1 MSNHSFV
8 HLDVNTEYTLGRS
21 TIRQDQLMDACI
33 EMDMRAFA
41 VTEHNNLFSA
51 YKLYKS
57 SQKNGIKYI
66 VGSTITIVDKKERT
80 KSKLSLLCENE
91 IGYKNLCAL
100 ITQSYTKGLKNNEPV
115 IDLKWLDG
123 QTEGL
128 IAISSYN
135 SGYFQQSK
143 SSDLTISSEKII
155 IMKNLFTERLFVSI
169 SRMGIPNEEKIN
181 KSMIDLSSKCNI
193 PIVAVNNPI
202 FIEKDDFISLDARVC
217 IDLSLIHI

>member
-1 MSNHSFV
+1 MNNPSFV

-21 TIRQDQLMDACI
+21 TIRQDQLIDACI
-33 EMDMRAFA
+33 EMGMPAFG

-57 SQKNGIKYI
+57 SQKKGVKYI
-66 VGSTITIVDKKERT
+66 IGSTITIFHEKERT
-80 KSKLSLLCENE
+80 KSKLSMLCENE
-91 IGYKNLCAL
+91 VGYKNLCAL

-115 IDLKWLDG
+115 IDSKWLDG

-143 SSDLTISSEKII
+143 SSDLTISSEKVII
-155 IMKNLFTERLFVSI
+155 FMPKVFNLSATSKPIPPNPTIPQILLLSSIGLLNLF
-169 SRMGIPNEEKIN
+169 
-181 KSMIDLSSKCNI
+181 LS
-193 PIVAVNNPI
+193 PLA
-202 FIEKDDFISLDARVC
+202 
-217 IDLSLIHI
+217 

>member
-1 MSNHSFV
+1 MSNPSFV

-21 TIRQDQLMDACI
+21 TIRQDQLMNACI

-143 SSDLTISSEKII
+143 SSDLTISSEKVII
-155 IMKNLFTERLFVSI
+155 LKNLFPERLFVSI
-169 SRMGIPNEEKIN
+169 SRMGIPNEEKVN
-181 KSMIDLSSKCNI
+181 LSMINLSS
-193 PIVAVNNPI
+193 
-202 FIEKDDFISLDARVC
+202 E
-217 IDLSLIHI
+217 